1 MKKHEI
7 MTTKTMK
14 CLLLAAVSVLLP
26 LRSAAQTS
34 LDECRRLARENYP
47 LLKKYDLIRRSTDYT
62 VSNIGK
68 GYLPQ
73 LAFGGQATLQSDVM
87 TLPGMLKDIMKNNG
101 YDVRGLRKDQYRV
114 ALDLSQTLYDGGN
127 IKAGKEVARREGEAL
142 DRSTDV
148 DMYALQSRVDNLF
161 FGILLSD
168 NKLRLNED
176 LQTLLADNCRKLET
190 MLKGGVAMQ
199 CDVDA
204 VKAEYLNAQQ
214 QHTLIMSAMDS
225 YVAMLSIFTGTKIEL
240 PLLMPKPAMPVS
252 YDVARPELRLF
263 DAQIS
268 TARARI
274 GQVNAGLRPSVSL
287 FAQGWY
293 GYPGYDMY
301 NDMFNRNFTLNGMIG
316 VRMSWNIGCFYTQ
329 KNDKR
334 KLANTI
340 NEIEN
345 AREVFLFNS
354 SMQATEE
361 RMAVEHYRKVMAED
375 GEIIRLRT
383 SVRMAAEAKLEH
395 GIIDV
400 NDLLQEIT
408 REHRARIDASTHEI
422 ELLKSIYELKNTLN
436 Q

>member
-1 MKKHEI
+1 M
-7 MTTKTMK
+7 
-14 CLLLAAVSVLLP
+14 LLP
-26 LRSAAQTS
+26 LGLAAQTS

-73 LAFGGQATLQSDVM
+73 FTLGGQATLQSDVM
-87 TLPGMLKDIMKNNG
+87 TLPGMLKDLLKNAG
-101 YDVRGLRKDQYRV
+101 YDAKGLRKDQYRV
-114 ALDLSQTLYDGGN
+114 ALDLEQIIYDGGN
-127 IKAGKEVARREGEAL
+127 IKAGREVARCEGEAL
-142 DRSTDV
+142 ERSTDV
-148 DMYALQSRVDNLF
+148 DMYALQGRVDELY
-161 FGILLSD
+161 FGILLAD
-168 NKLRLNED
+168 NKLRLNKD
-176 LQTLLADNCRKLET
+176 LQTLLSDNCRKLET

-204 VKAEYLNAQQ
+204 VKAEYLNARQQ
-214 QHTLIMSAMDS
+214 EALITSARDS
-225 YVAMLSIFTGTKIEL
+225 YMAMLSIFTGTKIEL
-240 PLLMPKPAMPVS
+240 PLPMPEPSMPVF

-274 GQVNAGLRPSVSL
+274 GKVNASLRPSVSL

-293 GYPGYDMY
+293 GYPGYDMFS
-301 NDMFNRNFTLNGMIG
+301 DMFDRKFTLNGMIG
-316 VRMSWNIGCFYTQ
+316 VRLSWNIGRFYTQ
-329 KNDKR
+329 KNDRR
-334 KLANTI
+334 KLVNTI

-400 NDLLQEIT
+400 NGLLQEIT